1 MPSTPSDDVKPL
13 HQIAT
18 KETESTKEVS
28 LTWTQVLGSI
38 GAGFAAAST
47 GVCVT
52 YTAVTVQQFELESDP
67 RLQMNLE
74 TTSWFG
80 KMSQIKDTYTYLICD
95 L

>member
-18 KETESTKEVS
+18 IETESTKEVS

-80 KMSQIKDTYTYLICD
+80 KMSQIKDTLT
-95 L
+95 